1 MVSLVWNREKNKMK
15 AIIINIGDELL
26 IGQTINTN
34 AAWLGQYLNSFGIA
48 VDSTQCI
55 SDKRAIIF
63 NEIDK
68 ALKIAE
74 VVVVTGGLGPTKDDI
89 TKHTL
94 CQLFQT
100 ELVVHEPSLLR
111 VKAFFESRGLP
122 FLKTNEQQALVPE
135 ACVVLEN
142 MVGTANGMWFERDG
156 HVCISL
162 PGVPY
167 EMKYLMENEVVPRIQ
182 QKYELPNIVHRTI
195 LTQGV
200 GESFI
205 ADILID
211 WENSLAAENIH
222 LAYLPSP
229 GLVKLRMSIY
239 GGAEESVLIERIRR
253 KEVEL
258 EGLIGEYIFGYE
270 KDTLQSVLVEQLK
283 HNQKTVSFAES
294 CTGGMMAQKLTDV
307 PGASFV
313 FQSGWVVYHEK
324 SKISELGVDSTL
336 LSNFGAVSEEV
347 AAAMAI
353 CARQKSGSD
362 FALSST
368 GWAGPEGG
376 DEIHGVGTIFVA
388 LSTDKTTIVKKLKF
402 GKNRTR
408 NREMASDAAFML
420 LIKEIQK

>member
-1 MVSLVWNREKNKMK
+1 MK

-94 CQLFQT
+94 CELFQT
-100 ELVVHEPSLLR
+100 ELVMHEPSYLR

-122 FLKTNEQQALVPE
+122 FLKMNEQQALIP
-135 ACVVLEN
+135 ASCKVLEN
-142 MVGTANGMWFERDG
+142 MVGTANGMWFERNG
-156 HVCISL
+156 HVCVSL
-162 PGVPY
+162 PGVPF
-167 EMKYLMENEVVPRIQ
+167 EMKYLMEHEVVPRIQ
-182 QKYELPNIVHRTI
+182 QKFELPKIVHRTI

-205 ADILID
+205 ADLLTE
-211 WENSLAAENIH
+211 WENSLAVEDIH

-229 GLVKLRMSIY
+229 GMVKLRMSIY
-239 GGAEESVLIERIRR
+239 GGAEETILLERIQR
-253 KEVEL
+253 KEAEL
-258 EGLIGEYIFGYE
+258 HAIVGEVIFGYE
-270 KDTLQSVLVEQLK
+270 KDTLQSVLVEKL
-283 HNQKTVSFAES
+283 HRAGKTVSFAES
-294 CTGGMMAQKLTDV
+294 CTGGMMAQKVTDV
-307 PGASFV
+307 SGASQV
-313 FQSGWVVYHEK
+313 FHSGWVVYHAK
-324 SKISELGVDSTL
+324 SKSKELGVDPEIILKHGEIS
-336 LSNFGAVSEEV
+336 GEV
-347 AAAMAI
+347 ATAMAD
-353 CARQKSGSD
+353 CARLKSGSD

-368 GWAGPEGG
+368 GWAGPDGG

-388 LSTDKTTIVKKLKF
+388 LSAEKGTIVKELKF
-402 GKNRTR
+402 GKNRMR